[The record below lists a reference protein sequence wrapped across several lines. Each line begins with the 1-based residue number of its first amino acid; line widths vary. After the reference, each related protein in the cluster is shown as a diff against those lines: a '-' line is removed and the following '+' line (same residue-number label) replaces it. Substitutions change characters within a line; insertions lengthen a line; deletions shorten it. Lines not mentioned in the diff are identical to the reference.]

1 METAPT
7 PLPVPSAGGDFE
19 GQPAVT
25 WPAVFAGAVV
35 GLAIALML
43 TALGA
48 GFGWRLSSAW
58 AGSPGEGFTT
68 EVGVWLVATQVI
80 AGGLGGYIA
89 GRLRTKWRNVHG
101 HEVHFRDTA
110 HGLIAWA
117 VATIAGFVL
126 AGLTPG
132 SPPGSPMAGVSPD
145 QANQFSLFLAFGLL
159 LGAFISAVAA
169 ALGGLRRDEMHA
181 KFWKER

>member
-1 METAPT
+1 METAPP
-7 PLPVPSAGGDFE
+7 PLPLHAAEEHYE

-25 WPAVFAGAVV
+25 WPAVLAGGVV
-35 GLAIALML
+35 MLALALVL

-58 AGSPGEGFTT
+58 AIAPPEGFTT
-68 EVGVWLVATQVI
+68 QVGVWLVVTQVI
-80 AGGLGGYIA
+80 SGGLGGYIA
-89 GRLRTKWRNVHG
+89 GRLRTKWQNVHN

-117 VATIAGFVL
+117 VATIAGFVA
-126 AGLTPG
+126 AGMVLPG
-132 SPPGSPMAGVSPD
+132 SPFLAASPD
-145 QANQFSLFLAFGLL
+145 QADQFSMFLAFGLL
-159 LGAFISAVAA
+159 LGAFIAMVAA